1 MADLTAAQMNTQ
13 LGVAAF
19 DDNSGAGPLTANLDI
34 LTGDSLTLSSGMAEP
49 LFKLLKGASETA
61 AAVGENTDTYPPI
74 TRTIQSVSGVSKA
87 RYSGSIAVSA
97 PLDYNA
103 VTTLS

>member
-1 MADLTAAQMNTQ
+1 MADITAAQMNTQ
-13 LGVAAF
+13 LGVPVF
-19 DDNSGAGPLTANLDI
+19 DDSAGAGPLTANLDV
-34 LTGDSLTLSSGMAEP
+34 LTGDTLTLASGVAEA

-61 AAVGENTDTYPPI
+61 AAAGENTDTYPPI
-74 TRTIQSVSGVSKA
+74 TRTIQSVAGVAKA

-103 VTTLS
+103 VTPLS